1 MKNVFPVTNCSGKTA
16 KPFPVDKVVGK
27 GRMHLT
33 ENNVNVKTEILNT
46 FFNNALQ
53 YFEIQTHQT
62 NYDPVVDNVRDP
74 TLKAV
79 LNRYHTSIIAINYR
93 SNGVNFPYL
102 KLLKGKLRKKYQQD

>member
-1 MKNVFPVTNCSGKTA
+1 MKNVFPITNCSGKTA

-53 YFEIQTHQT
+53 NFEI
-62 NYDPVVDNVRDP
+62 
-74 TLKAV
+74 
-79 LNRYHTSIIAINYR
+79 
-93 SNGVNFPYL
+93 
-102 KLLKGKLRKKYQQD
+102 